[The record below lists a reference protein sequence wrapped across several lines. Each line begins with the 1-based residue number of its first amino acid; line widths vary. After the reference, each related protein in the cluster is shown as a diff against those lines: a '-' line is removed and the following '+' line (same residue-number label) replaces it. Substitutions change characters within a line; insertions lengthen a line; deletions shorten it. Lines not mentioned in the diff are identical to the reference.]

1 MEVGPLPKLPL
12 GAVVF
17 PSPYD
22 TISKFTDAK
31 NVVLCDGVLYQ
42 VWRRPTGA
50 GNATVAA
57 PTGGDRRWIHIFKG
71 DVFVLRFDPGNWPSS
86 PCWSVVEAKDLRGNA
101 LFVGMNE
108 AAVVRAEGV
117 SANSV
122 YYWDGPRGGDY
133 EAVVYSLATEPPS
146 GGQRRRPEASRAPCG
161 TSCRP
166 ARPSVRNRKQLRSKP
181 RLGKQLHPDLTRRSC
196 IIVHIVSRKP

>member
-1 MEVGPLPKLPL
+1 MLRAQGVRLLPRRLRR
-12 GAVVF
+12 VVF

-57 PTGGDRRWIHIFKG
+57 PTGGVRRWIHIFKG

-86 PCWSVVEAKDLRGNA
+86 PCWSVVEAICEVTRCS
-101 LFVGMNE
+101 
-108 AAVVRAEGV
+108 
-117 SANSV
+117 SA
-122 YYWDGPRGGDY
+122 
-133 EAVVYSLATEPPS
+133 
-146 GGQRRRPEASRAPCG
+146 
-161 TSCRP
+161 
-166 ARPSVRNRKQLRSKP
+166 
-181 RLGKQLHPDLTRRSC
+181 
-196 IIVHIVSRKP
+196 